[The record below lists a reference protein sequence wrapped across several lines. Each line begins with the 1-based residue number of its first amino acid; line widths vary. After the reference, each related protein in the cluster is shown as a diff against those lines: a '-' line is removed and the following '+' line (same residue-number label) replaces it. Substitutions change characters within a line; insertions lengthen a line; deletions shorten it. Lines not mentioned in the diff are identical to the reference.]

1 MLRKSAVLMLALV
14 FAVSLPCL
22 AQEAK
27 PQEATK
33 DVKQQESKEEEVKK
47 EETVKEGEEIT
58 RPELQQPF
66 QPKTWQVPS
75 YVAIALQAMVDN
87 FNRKYNAEL
96 ERIKRDLVANFPGFE
111 DMPINSQDILYFPNK
126 DAEGNDIGIF
136 ITREDYIK
144 LQKQQSKKK

>member
-1 MLRKSAVLMLALV
+1 MFRKSAVLMLVLI

-22 AQEAK
+22 AQETK

-33 DVKQQESKEEEVKK
+33 DVKQQETK
-47 EETVKEGEEIT
+47 KEGEEVKEAKK
-58 RPELQQPF
+58 PEPQSPF

-75 YVAIALQAMVDN
+75 YMAIALQAMVDN

-96 ERIKRDLVANFPGFE
+96 ERMKRDLVTNFPGFE
-111 DMPINSQDILYFPNK
+111 NMPTNPQDILYFPDK

-136 ITREDYIK
+136 ITREDYLK
-144 LQKQQSKKK
+144 LQQQQSKKK